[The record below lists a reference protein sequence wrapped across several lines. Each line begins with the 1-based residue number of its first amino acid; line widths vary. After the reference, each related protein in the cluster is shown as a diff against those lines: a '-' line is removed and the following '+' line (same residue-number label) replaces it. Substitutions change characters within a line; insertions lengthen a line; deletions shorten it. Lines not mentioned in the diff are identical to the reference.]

1 MTDQVDIIKN
11 ISSIYDSNNSLRMLK
26 DFERVIDELD
36 VYVFRNWEDGEL
48 VSGPQVSK
56 HFVECSFMWPEEK
69 MPDPMGGK
77 KLLDYGCLIAYKKDV
92 LKKPRRVEQPGDFR
106 PQSKKGK
113 IDKHPI
119 WIVNI
124 KMPKQLIFDVFKGS
138 VRDAKN
144 SSVDLESIYQYSDAE
159 SPAPST
165 QAADAAVGEQTA
177 QEPVANAPAQ

>member
-1 MTDQVDIIKN
+1 
-11 ISSIYDSNNSLRMLK
+11 
-26 DFERVIDELD
+26 
-36 VYVFRNWEDGEL
+36 
-48 VSGPQVSK
+48 
-56 HFVECSFMWPEEK
+56 MWPEEK